1 MKFKVKNSGIK
12 EGQPIPKKLLLISL
26 FDIKACCL
34 SCSHTISQREFKD
47 HEAIQVMIKNR
58 DFDKEVCDKR
68 KGTLAISEEE
78 RITFATDLHVID
90 AVCHAACNSSFRT
103 GKDLPRTYTGYKTN
117 QSPGLRKTTPFSKW
131 QNTYIRTMK
140 NKLR

>member
-1 MKFKVKNSGIK
+1 MKNSGIK
-12 EGQPIPKKLLLISL
+12 EGQPSPKKLPLISS

-78 RITFATDLHVID
+78 RNKFATNLHVID
-90 AVCHAACNSSFRT
+90 AVCHAASNSSFGT
-103 GKDLPRTYTGYKTN
+103 GKYLPKTYTGYKTN
-117 QSPGLRKTTPFSKW
+117 QSSGLKKTTPFSK
-131 QNTYIRTMK
+131 
-140 NKLR
+140 